1 MNETKQINDSQDDD
15 SARRRTPADA
25 SLSGKNHT
33 ENLTSV
39 VKATTL
45 APGPVPTGRPA
56 PSELQSGGHTPAEG
70 RAAATD
76 GETEASMTD
85 ISTVQQPRY
94 TDIAGLEHLAATSGS
109 KSQLRTSIVSNQAVL
124 YLRVSTERQ
133 LHTAADIDGD
143 GNSIATQRQ
152 AALVKASVLKAA
164 VAKEFV
170 EPGASAQTI
179 AKRPVFREML
189 SYIDEHPEVGYVI
202 IYMRSRVFRNF
213 TDAAITKRALLEKG
227 VRLISTKEEFGDGYM
242 ADAME
247 AITDIMNEVQ
257 VRQSGED
264 IKVKMRHK
272 AESGGTVGRAKL
284 GYLNDRQNFG
294 GRLVN
299 TISIDPDRAR
309 LIAWAFE
316 AYATGEYTLVSL
328 LSELTEQG
336 LTTRATV
343 RWNEQPLSH
352 SQLSQILHDPYYTG
366 VVRFKGELFPGR
378 HEPLI
383 SKELFLRVQDVLAER
398 AKRGQRDRTHHHYLK
413 GLLYCRR
420 CAHVGRTS
428 RLVFIQA
435 ESKGSTYN
443 YYLCRGRQEGVCDL
457 PYLPAAEV
465 EDAASR
471 CFAAEQERPD
481 FLASLRT
488 QVEGAMAENT
498 ELDQEMRSNLAKQLK
513 KLDVREER
521 LLDLA
526 SDGEL
531 STPKLRAR
539 LATIALE
546 RGALEER
553 LTRTDADFERG
564 AKTLLTYLDML
575 ADPRALYDGST
586 EEIRRRLLE
595 AFYERLEADS
605 TDRITLEGAHRPS
618 VQDLHHAA
626 DAYREEHDTSSSAE
640 VQKRKNPRLSTGA
653 LAFGTSVGSLADLFR
668 ASVSSKA
675 TLVAGT
681 GFEPATSGL

>member
-1 MNETKQINDSQDDD
+1 
-15 SARRRTPADA
+15 
-25 SLSGKNHT
+25 
-33 ENLTSV
+33 
-39 VKATTL
+39 
-45 APGPVPTGRPA
+45 
-56 PSELQSGGHTPAEG
+56 
-70 RAAATD
+70 
-76 GETEASMTD
+76 MTN
-85 ISTVQQPRY
+85 ISTADQPRF
-94 TDIAGLEHLAATSGS
+94 TDIAGLEHLAGGTDRARD
-109 KSQLRTSIVSNQAVL
+109 LRTSIASNQAVL
-124 YLRVSTERQ
+124 YLRVSSERQ
-133 LHTAADIDGD
+133 MHTAADIDED

-152 AALVKASVLKAA
+152 AALAKARALKST
-164 VAKEFV
+164 VAEEFV

-179 AKRPVFREML
+179 AKRPVFRDML
-189 SYIDEHPEVGYVI
+189 RYIDEHPEIGYVI

-299 TISIDPDRAR
+299 TISIDRDRAP

-328 LSELTEQG
+328 LNDLTEQG
-336 LTTRATV
+336 LTTRATA

-398 AKRGQRDRTHHHYLK
+398 AKRGQRDRTHHHFLK

-420 CAHVGRTS
+420 CTQAGRTS
-428 RLVFIQA
+428 RLVFVQA
-435 ESKGSTYN
+435 ESKGSVYN
-443 YYLCRGRQEGVCDL
+443 YYLCRGRQDGVCDL
-457 PYLPAAEV
+457 PYLPASEV
-465 EDAASR
+465 EDAAAR
-471 CFAAEQERPD
+471 CFAAEQERAD
-481 FLASLRT
+481 FLATLRT
-488 QVEGAMAENT
+488 QVEDAMVENT
-498 ELDQEMRSNLAKQLK
+498 ELDQEMRANLSRQLK

-521 LLDLA
+521 LRDLA
-526 SDGEL
+526 SDGDL

-539 LATIALE
+539 LATVALE

-553 LTRTDADFERG
+553 ISRTDADFERG
-564 AKTLLTYLDML
+564 ARTLLTYLDML
-575 ADPRALYDGST
+575 SDPQSLYEGSPD
-586 EEIRRRLLE
+586 EVKRQLLE
-595 AFYERLEADS
+595 AFYERLEAD
-605 TDRITLEGAHRPS
+605 TADQITLEGIRRPS
-618 VQDLHHAA
+618 VHDLHGAA
-626 DAYREEHDTSSSAE
+626 DAYRQQQTTTSDSE

-653 LAFGTSVGSLADLFR
+653 LAFGTSVGSLSELFQ

-675 TLVAGT
+675 TLVAGA
-681 GFEPATSGL
+681 GFEPTTSGL

>member
-1 MNETKQINDSQDDD
+1 
-15 SARRRTPADA
+15 
-25 SLSGKNHT
+25 
-33 ENLTSV
+33 
-39 VKATTL
+39 
-45 APGPVPTGRPA
+45 
-56 PSELQSGGHTPAEG
+56 
-70 RAAATD
+70 
-76 GETEASMTD
+76 MTD
-85 ISTVQQPRY
+85 TTTTQLSRY
-94 TDIAGLEHLAATSGS
+94 TDVAGLEHLDVRSGES
-109 KSQLRTSIVSNQAVL
+109 SEPRTAIASNQAVL

-133 LHTAADIDGD
+133 LNTAADIDED

-152 AALVKASVLKAA
+152 AGLAKARALKATIA
-164 VAKEFV
+164 EEFV

-179 AKRPVFREML
+179 AKRPVFRNML
-189 SYIDEHPEVGYVI
+189 QYIDEHPEISYVI

-284 GYLNDRQNFG
+284 GYVNDRQNFG

-299 TISIDPDRAR
+299 TISVDPERAP
-309 LIAWAFE
+309 LLAWAFD
-316 AYATGEYTLVSL
+316 AYATGEYTLVTL
-328 LSELTEQG
+328 LRELTEQG
-336 LTTRATV
+336 LTTRATA

-398 AKRGQRDRTHHHYLK
+398 AKRGQRDRTHHHFLK
-413 GLLYCRR
+413 GLLFCQRCHRAGRR
-420 CAHVGRTS
+420 S
-428 RLVFIQA
+428 RLVYTEA
-435 ESKGSTYN
+435 AGNGGAYN
-443 YYLCRGRQEGVCDL
+443 YFLCRGRQEGTCDL
-457 PYLPAAEV
+457 PYLPVTEV
-465 EDAASR
+465 EEMAAR
-471 CFAAEQERPD
+471 RFGAEQTDREFIDVIRTGVD
-481 FLASLRT
+481 EVLAES
-488 QVEGAMAENT
+488 
-498 ELDQEMRSNLAKQLK
+498 QEADIVMRANLAKQLK

-531 STPKLRAR
+531 STPKLKAR
-539 LATIALE
+539 LQTLALE
-546 RGALEER
+546 RGQVQER
-553 LTRTDADFERG
+553 MERTDADLARG
-564 AKTLLTYLDML
+564 AQTILTYLEL
-575 ADPRALYDGST
+575 LVDPERLYSPSPDSVK
-586 EEIRRRLLE
+586 RQLLE
-595 AFYERLEADS
+595 AFFDEIRVDM
-605 TDRITLEGAHRPS
+605 TDRVDIDGDHRAP
-618 VQDLHHAA
+618 VRELHDAA
-626 DAYREEHDTSSSAE
+626 DAYRDAQTPAE
-640 VQKRKNPRLSTGA
+640 TTLERKNPRLSTGVH
-653 LAFGTSVGSLADLFR
+653 AFETSVGLLADLFR
-668 ASVSSKA
+668 PFGSSKT